1 MRLSKFDSIVFCS
14 APVLITYMFFI
25 PGVSLAEV
33 LMLVSLM
40 AHGLAGHLSQVKI
53 LPWITLVFACLLLH
67 MLLTGIL
74 GSTSSLGYFR
84 LAKFLIIITF
94 LAVVYEKVDRNI
106 LVSILLFMVALNIV
120 GFLFQHAINFVSGA
134 RFALIIPFL
143 PLVNSDLSIESMN
156 LVLTNDFR
164 PGGLFMEPAHLSY
177 FLFFS
182 GLFLHRA
189 SVHRKHIILPC
200 ICLALFGTFSSF
212 GLLAGLILLFFSYG
226 YMSAKIKVMLFLIFM
241 CTAPFVASYLWELTS
256 LIPQVARLL
265 DPESVAVT
273 GRLFG
278 GGEQAEL
285 VEGANRIWGLGF
297 GNFELDGFVNGVN
310 YLRLSF
316 GTAGT
321 VIIAIVFVVFS
332 AINYRLSYYFTAL
345 LIMSFFTSLL
355 LTPFVLI
362 ALLPLFAGNR
372 NEEI

>member
-1 MRLSKFDSIVFCS
+1 MKISTFDSFTLCASPVFM
-14 APVLITYMFFI
+14 AYMFFI
-25 PGVSLAEV
+25 PGVSLAETF
-33 LMLVSLM
+33 MLASLSL
-40 AHGLAGHLSQVKI
+40 HVVFGSLWQVKI

-67 MLLTGIL
+67 MLFTGIL

-94 LAVVYEKVDRNI
+94 LAVVYDKVDRNI

-120 GFLFQHAINFVSGA
+120 GFLFQHAINLVSGA

-143 PLVNSDLSIESMN
+143 PLVNSDLSVESMN

-182 GLFLHRA
+182 GLFLHRI
-189 SVHRKHIILPC
+189 SVDRKHIILPC

-226 YMSAKIKVMLFLIFM
+226 YMSAKIKVMLFLSFM
-241 CTAPFVASYLWELTS
+241 FALPFVASYLWELTS
-256 LIPQVARLL
+256 LIPQLARLL

-332 AINYRLSYYFTAL
+332 AINYRLSYYYTAL

>member
-1 MRLSKFDSIVFCS
+1 MKMSTFDSFTLCASPVFM
-14 APVLITYMFFI
+14 AYMFFI
-25 PGVSLAEV
+25 PGVSLAETF
-33 LMLVSLM
+33 MLASLSL
-40 AHGLAGHLSQVKI
+40 HVVFGSLWQVKI

-67 MLLTGIL
+67 MLFTGIL

-94 LAVVYEKVDRNI
+94 LAVVYDKVDRNI

-120 GFLFQHAINFVSGA
+120 GFLFQHAINLVSGA

-143 PLVNSDLSIESMN
+143 SLVNSDLSVESMN

-182 GLFLHRA
+182 GLFLHRI
-189 SVHRKHIILPC
+189 SVDRKHIILPC
-200 ICLALFGTFSSF
+200 ICLSLFGTFSSF

-226 YMSAKIKVMLFLIFM
+226 YISAKIKVMLFLIFM
-241 CTAPFVASYLWELTS
+241 CIAPFVASYLWELTS

-273 GRLFG
+273 GRFFG

-332 AINYRLSYYFTAL
+332 AINYRLSYYYTAL

>member
-1 MRLSKFDSIVFCS
+1 MRLSKFDSIVFFA
-14 APVLITYMFFI
+14 APVLMSYMFFI
-25 PGVSLAEV
+25 PGVSLAEA

-40 AHGLAGHLSQVKI
+40 GHGVAGHLTQVKI
-53 LPWITLVFACLLLH
+53 LPWITLIFACLLLH
-67 MLLTGIL
+67 MLLAGIL

-94 LAVVYEKVDRNI
+94 LAVVYEKVDRKS
-106 LVSILLFMVALNIV
+106 LVSILLFMVGLNIL
-120 GFLFQHAINFVSGA
+120 GLLFQHAINFFSGA

-143 PLVNSDLSIESMN
+143 PLVNSDLSNESMN
-156 LVLTNDFR
+156 LVLTDNFR

-182 GLFLHRA
+182 GLFLHRV
-189 SVHRKHIILPC
+189 SVYRKHIILPC
-200 ICLALFGTFSSF
+200 ICLTLFATFSSF
-212 GLLAGLILLFFSYG
+212 GFFAGLILLFFCFQ
-226 YMSAKIKVMLFLIFM
+226 YMNTKIKAMLFLIFM
-241 CTAPFVASYLWELTS
+241 FMAPFVKSYLWELTL
-256 LIPQVARLL
+256 LIPQVARLI

-278 GGEQAEL
+278 GGEQALL

-321 VIIAIVFVVFS
+321 VIMAIVFVVFS
-332 AINYRLSYYFTAL
+332 AINYRLSYYFIAL
-345 LIMSFFTSLL
+345 LMMSFFTSLL

-362 ALLPLFAGNR
+362 ALLPLFAGNK

>member
-1 MRLSKFDSIVFCS
+1 MKISTFDSFTLCASPVFM
-14 APVLITYMFFI
+14 AYMFFI
-25 PGVSLAEV
+25 PGVSLAETF
-33 LMLVSLM
+33 MLASLSL
-40 AHGLAGHLSQVKI
+40 HVVFGSLWQVKI

-67 MLLTGIL
+67 MLFTGIL

-94 LAVVYEKVDRNI
+94 LAVVYDKVDRNI

-120 GFLFQHAINFVSGA
+120 GFLFQHAINLVSGA

-143 PLVNSDLSIESMN
+143 PLVNSDLSVESMN

-182 GLFLHRA
+182 GLFLHRI
-189 SVHRKHIILPC
+189 SVDRKHIILPC

-226 YMSAKIKVMLFLIFM
+226 YMSAKIKVMLFLSFM
-241 CTAPFVASYLWELTS
+241 FALPFVASYLWELTS
-256 LIPQVARLL
+256 LIPQLARLL

-332 AINYRLSYYFTAL
+332 AINYRLSYYYTAL
-345 LIMSFFTSLL
+345 LIMSFFYV
-355 LTPFVLI
+355 FVTYTFRADCSVTI
-362 ALLPLFAGNR
+362 IR
-372 NEEI
+372 RK